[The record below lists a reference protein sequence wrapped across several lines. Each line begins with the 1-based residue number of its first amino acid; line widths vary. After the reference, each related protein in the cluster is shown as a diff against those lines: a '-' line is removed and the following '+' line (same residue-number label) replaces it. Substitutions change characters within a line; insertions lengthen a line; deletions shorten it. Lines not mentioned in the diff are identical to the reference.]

1 MDIKYIKYL
10 INQTDYCNVLN
21 NILTNLYFINYI
33 LWLLIYFEINNINKY
48 FVYILNL
55 NNNQVFNKI

>member
-21 NILTNLYFINYI
+21 NILTNLY
-33 LWLLIYFEINNINKY
+33 LLIIFYDY
-48 FVYILNL
+48 
-55 NNNQVFNKI
+55 